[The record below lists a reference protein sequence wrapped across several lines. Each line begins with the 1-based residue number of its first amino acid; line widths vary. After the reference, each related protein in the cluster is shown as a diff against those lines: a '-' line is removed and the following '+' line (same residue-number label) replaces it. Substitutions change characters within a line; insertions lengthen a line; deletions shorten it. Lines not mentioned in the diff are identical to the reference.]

1 MSVIQTENIS
11 KKFGDF
17 AALKDISI
25 TVDEGEFFGLC
36 GPNGAGKT
44 TLLRILTGQLVPSGG
59 QASVLG
65 TDPVKEPI
73 GVKSIIGIVPEVE
86 SPPSYLT
93 AYEFLYF
100 VSKVR
105 KIEGSEDKIRKW
117 MDFFDLTENEG
128 VVCRDLSKGNRQKL
142 MLAGAFMHEPRVLF
156 LDEPLINL
164 DPLYQR
170 KVKDY
175 LSGYVKKGG
184 TIFMCTH
191 LLEMAEKLCS
201 SVAIINGGSIIAWEG
216 IDQLL
221 SEFGSL
227 ENAFISLVGERGSR

>member
-1 MSVIQTENIS
+1 MPVVQTENIS

-17 AALKDISI
+17 SALKDINI
-25 TVDEGEFFGLC
+25 TVDEGELFGLC

-44 TLLRILTGQLVPSGG
+44 TLLRILTGQLVPSQGH
-59 QASVLG
+59 ASVLG
-65 TDPVKEPI
+65 TDPVKDPI
-73 GVKSIIGIVPEVE
+73 GVKSIMGIVPEVE

-105 KIEGSEDKIRKW
+105 NIEASDGKIRKW

-175 LSGYVKKGG
+175 LSGYVKNGG

-191 LLEMAEKLCS
+191 LLEMAEKICS
-201 SVAIINGGSIIAWEG
+201 SVAIINGGSIVVREG
-216 IDQLL
+216 IDRLVG
-221 SEFGSL
+221 EFGSL
-227 ENAFISLVGERGSR
+227 ENAFISLVGKRGSR

>member
-1 MSVIQTENIS
+1 
-11 KKFGDF
+11 
-17 AALKDISI
+17 
-25 TVDEGEFFGLC
+25 
-36 GPNGAGKT
+36 
-44 TLLRILTGQLVPSGG
+44 
-59 QASVLG
+59 VLG
-65 TDPVKEPI
+65 SDPVKEPI
-73 GVKSIIGIVPEVE
+73 EVKRIMGIVPEVE

-105 KIEGSEDKIRKW
+105 KIEASEDKIRKW

-175 LSGYVKKGG
+175 LSSYVRNGG

-191 LLEMAEKLCS
+191 LLEMAEKICS
-201 SVAIINGGSIIAWEG
+201 TVAIISGGSIIVRED
-216 IDQLL
+216 IDRLL
-221 SEFGSL
+221 GEFGSL

>member
-1 MSVIQTENIS
+1 MSVIQTQSIS

-17 AALKDISI
+17 EALKNIDIV
-25 TVDEGEFFGLC
+25 VDKGELFGLC

-44 TLLRILTGQLVPSGG
+44 TLLRILTGQLVPSAGR
-59 QASVLG
+59 ASVLG
-65 TDPVKEPI
+65 TDPVEDPI
-73 GVKSIIGIVPEVE
+73 GVKTLMGIVPEVE

-100 VSKVR
+100 ISKVR
-105 KIEGSEDKIRKW
+105 KIEGSEEKIRKW

-128 VVCRDLSKGNRQKL
+128 VVCRDLSKGTRQKL
-142 MLAGAFMHEPRVLF
+142 MLAGAFMHEPEVLF

-170 KVKDY
+170 KVRDY
-175 LSGYVKKGG
+175 LASYVENGG
-184 TIFMCTH
+184 TIFMCSH
-191 LLEMAEKLCS
+191 LLEMAEKVCT
-201 SVAIINGGSIIAWEG
+201 SVAIINGGSIIIREG

-221 SEFGSL
+221 DRFGSL
-227 ENAFISLVGERGSR
+227 EDAFITLVGKKVDR